1 MFVVFIKEW
10 LNVLSTDRSNHSHLH
25 MNLYKI
31 SIFPLCVTPS
41 NDFAV
46 SQSVTVAYFI
56 FGNIGIRIIFC
67 IRTAFAFICTSTATY
82 IAAFYSIHCSGIK
95 LILLKRV
102 KSDFSHDCYRFCVI
116 NFFCLP
122 VAIRN
127 EFPYLFP
134 CSILPV
140 TYSDSG
146 LMGHPVFLHS
156 DDRAVPHVIQYT
168 VVALPLVAEINV

>member
-1 MFVVFIKEW
+1 M
-10 LNVLSTDRSNHSHLH
+10 LSTDRSSHSHLH

-122 VAIRN
+122 DAIRN

-146 LMGHPVFLHS
+146 LMGYSVLLHS
-156 DDRAVPHVIQYT
+156 DDCTVFPVIQDA
-168 VVALPLVAEINV
+168 VMPLCLRPEINV

>member
-1 MFVVFIKEW
+1 M
-10 LNVLSTDRSNHSHLH
+10 LSTDRSNHSHLH

-95 LILLKRV
+95 LILLKCV

-134 CSILPV
+134 CSILSVCPSCHTV
-140 TYSDSG
+140 YRSG
-146 LMGHPVFLHS
+146 LAPCSGDQCVI
-156 DDRAVPHVIQYT
+156 RACTGSGTSQACHYRGQ
-168 VVALPLVAEINV
+168 A

>member
-102 KSDFSHDCYRFCVI
+102 KSDLAHDNIVFVSLIFSVYLSPFEM
-116 NFFCLP
+116 NFRIFSLA
-122 VAIRN
+122 VF
-127 EFPYLFP
+127 FPSPILTPALWATPSF
-134 CSILPV
+134 SILMTV
-140 TYSDSG
+140 LS
-146 LMGHPVFLHS
+146 LMPYNI
-156 DDRAVPHVIQYT
+156 P
-168 VVALPLVAEINV
+168 

>member
-102 KSDFSHDCYRFCVI
+102 KSDLAHDNIVFVS
-116 NFFCLP
+116 L
-122 VAIRN
+122 
-127 EFPYLFP
+127 
-134 CSILPV
+134 ILPAFSSV
-140 TYSDSG
+140 
-146 LMGHPVFLHS
+146 
-156 DDRAVPHVIQYT
+156 DRKVPESELP
-168 VVALPLVAEINV
+168 LPLVILYHKGQM